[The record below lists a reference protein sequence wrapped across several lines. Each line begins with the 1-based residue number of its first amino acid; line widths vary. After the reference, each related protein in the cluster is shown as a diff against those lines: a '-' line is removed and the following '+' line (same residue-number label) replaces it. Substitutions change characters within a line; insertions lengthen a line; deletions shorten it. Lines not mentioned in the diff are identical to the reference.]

1 MLFPLASIIL
11 KERERTNSTDRTR
24 VRGGRNE
31 LVFHAVF
38 SELPSKG
45 KLPRATGAHIK
56 REVDDVALSHKGI
69 KPNHVNYKNLK
80 VV

>member
-11 KERERTNSTDRTR
+11 KERERREHWDCTDRTR

-31 LVFHAVF
+31 LLFHAVF

-45 KLPRATGAHIK
+45 KLPRATGAHTK
-56 REVDDVALSHKGI
+56 RKVDGVALSHQSI
-69 KPNHVNYKNLK
+69 KPNHVNYKNL
-80 VV
+80 